1 MFWPLPGVSPGRLYT
16 KANQKNLNSMNSYG
30 FINCFENATST
41 QNKLYWQIP
50 KYNVLI
56 KRFFKIYWDD
66 PWTFIQW
73 GVSQHPLMSQ
83 SLNAVQPPYCIHD
96 KEILLSILYF
106 MKSIITIIRN
116 LDYYCHYTIW
126 CVIYLTLSSELF
138 KPVDLWLK
146 LYWLARYY
154 L

>member
-16 KANQKNLNSMNSYG
+16 KANQKNVNSMNSYG
-30 FINCFENATST
+30 FMNCFEKVTST

-50 KYNVLI
+50 KYSVLI
-56 KRFFKIYWDD
+56 NRFFKIYWDD

-73 GVSQHPLMSQ
+73 GVFQHPLMSQ

-106 MKSIITIIRN
+106 IVNHHYHQKSWLLLSLHN
-116 LDYYCHYTIW
+116 LMCN
-126 CVIYLTLSSELF
+126 LF
-138 KPVDLWLK
+138 NTEHW
-146 LYWLARYY
+146 AF
-154 L
+154 